1 MKPIGALLLLFVGLG
16 ILGRNKYNAWV
27 RLLLIVGIG
36 VIVLYETFH

>member
-1 MKPIGALLLLFVGLG
+1 MKPIGALLLLFVGLR
-16 ILGRNKYNAWV
+16 LFARKYHGWA